1 MMSLNC
7 DNAMCY
13 LTLAA
18 QVMLDEDINL
28 FDSEFFQPD
37 VHKFGEFAGPIY
49 RDSRLSG
56 QRQWL

>member
-18 QVMLDEDINL
+18 QVMLDEDITLSKNML
-28 FDSEFFQPD
+28 
-37 VHKFGEFAGPIY
+37 IY
-49 RDSRLSG
+49 
-56 QRQWL
+56 